1 MNSILLCITSLKTLD
16 SMFISFQEQCI
27 TLQILYGLLILLSQT
42 VLTHHNELYLIEV
55 DSDHTYHLH
64 LFLSGEVIHSVTGDY
79 RIRKEMTEKG
89 NYMLE
94 MRKNN
99 EFLDQSSTD
108 DWTLGYAF
116 YIEEVDEEKQMQHKN
131 YR

>member
-1 MNSILLCITSLKTLD
+1 
-16 SMFISFQEQCI
+16 
-27 TLQILYGLLILLSQT
+27 
-42 VLTHHNELYLIEV
+42 
-55 DSDHTYHLH
+55 
-64 LFLSGEVIHSVTGDY
+64 
-79 RIRKEMTEKG
+79 MTEKG

-116 YIEEVDEEKQMQHKN
+116 YIEEVDEEKANAAQKLSLNMRTHHLTK
-131 YR
+131 YLSL

>member
-1 MNSILLCITSLKTLD
+1 MKLD
-16 SMFISFQEQCI
+16 SGS
-27 TLQILYGLLILLSQT
+27 
-42 VLTHHNELYLIEV
+42 YLPLAPV
-55 DSDHTYHLH
+55 P
-64 LFLSGEVIHSVTGDY
+64 FSGEVVQSVTGDY

-94 MRKNN
+94 MRKND

-116 YIEEVDEEKQMQHKN
+116 YIEEVDEKKQMQHKKLLLN
-131 YR
+131 TMAHHLTKYLLL

>member
-1 MNSILLCITSLKTLD
+1 
-16 SMFISFQEQCI
+16 
-27 TLQILYGLLILLSQT
+27 
-42 VLTHHNELYLIEV
+42 
-55 DSDHTYHLH
+55 
-64 LFLSGEVIHSVTGDY
+64 
-79 RIRKEMTEKG
+79 MTEKG

-116 YIEEVDEEKQMQHKN
+116 YIEEVDEEKANAAQKIIVEHEDSPLTK
-131 YR
+131 YLSL